1 MILNNIFSSYELDK
15 ERAIEYGFT
24 KIDEDKF
31 VLSIDVENNLFIKYT
46 INNNKNIEINVLDKD
61 TLDEYVLFNNED
73 IFEGLAFCLKE
84 KALMQVS
91 KMLKLCF
98 KKTGI
103 KDSIIKY
110 IEKNFNAKP
119 EYLWEDDDTCIFRN
133 KKKKWFAIIMN
144 ITWDKLKLNSKEQ
157 VSVMNIKLDPNK
169 IKSLIDNKV
178 FFECYHMNKKH
189 WISIA
194 LTNKL
199 DLNEIEKLIEESYNL
214 TC

>member
-1 MILNNIFSSYELDK
+1 MPTPADK
-15 ERAIEYGFT
+15 RC
-24 KIDEDKF
+24 
-31 VLSIDVENNLFIKYT
+31 V
-46 INNNKNIEINVLDKD
+46 
-61 TLDEYVLFNNED
+61 DEYYNFISRNITNEERTSFLGYAPVLEAISAHISSTAN
-73 IFEGLAFCLKE
+73 
-84 KALMQVS
+84 KA
-91 KMLKLCF
+91 KLISDLTNQTDCV
-98 KKTGI
+98 
-103 KDSIIKY
+103 
-110 IEKNFNAKP
+110 
-119 EYLWEDDDTCIFRN
+119 
-133 KKKKWFAIIMN
+133 AIIMN

-178 FFECYHMNKKH
+178 FFECYHTNQKH